1 MSNLIKLFIS
11 LALVGF
17 ILYKVDAAAVWDI
30 IKNANL
36 LYISIGLVFLL
47 LSQSLASF
55 RWFLIMRLMDYSHR
69 FTFYFKSYF
78 KGTLFNQVLPTSIGG
93 DAYRIAEVHSQGGR
107 VRDAFYGVFID
118 RVVGLLGLL
127 VLSLSA
133 NLYETNLLPDN
144 IFYLVNLILL
154 AGFFG
159 FFVLIILHKIPFFM
173 QNKITHPLYEL
184 SKNFRLIYKT
194 PKRITIQLTLS
205 IIIHL
210 LALVTF
216 YSLGQAVGIKEP
228 PSTYLVLIPLV
239 VLLTILPISFAG
251 WGIREGALIALFMLI
266 GVEQDLVLAMSLL
279 YGILLILAALPGLVF
294 YLLGKHKFL

>member
-1 MSNLIKLFIS
+1 MGNLIKLLIS
-11 LALVGF
+11 IALVGF
-17 ILYKVDAAAVWDI
+17 ILYKVDAGAVWNI
-30 IKNANL
+30 IQNANL
-36 LYISIGLVFLL
+36 LYIAIGLVFLL

-55 RWFLIMRLMDYSHR
+55 RWFLIMRLMHYPHK
-69 FTFYFKSYF
+69 FLFYFKSYF

-93 DAYRIAEVHSQGGR
+93 DAYRIAEVHSKGGR

-127 VLSLSA
+127 ILSLSA
-133 NLYETNLLPDN
+133 NLYESDLLPND
-144 IFYLVNLILL
+144 IFYLVNLILI
-154 AGFFG
+154 AGFIG
-159 FFVLIILHKIPFFM
+159 FFLLIALHKIPFFE
-173 QNKITHPLYEL
+173 NYKLTHPIYEL

-194 PKRITIQLTLS
+194 PKRISVQLFLS
-205 IIIHL
+205 IMIHL

-228 PSTYLVLIPLV
+228 PSTYLALIPLV

-266 GVEQDLVLAMSLL
+266 GIDQDLVLAMSLI
-279 YGILLILAALPGLVF
+279 YGILLIVAALPGLVF
-294 YLLGKHKFL
+294 YLIGKHKFL